1 MTCLFLS
8 RTLDLLR
15 LRDQIFFWTIFQH
28 AASARTGGSWDW
40 REAEASLYC
49 IRAIAK
55 AVPSSEDTFMP
66 QVTYVLK

>member
-1 MTCLFLS
+1 LAKTELFL
-8 RTLDLLR
+8 
-15 LRDQIFFWTIFQH
+15 INFQL

-55 AVPSSEDTFMP
+55 AVPASEDAFMP
-66 QVTYVLK
+66 QVTCVFE